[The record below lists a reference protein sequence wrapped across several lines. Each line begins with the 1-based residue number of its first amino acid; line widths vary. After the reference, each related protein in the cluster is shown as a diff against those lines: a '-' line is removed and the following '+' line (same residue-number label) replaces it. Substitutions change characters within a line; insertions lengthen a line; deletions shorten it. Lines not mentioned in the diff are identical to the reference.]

1 MNLKKLLRMPAFAG
15 ALIVSAALLA
25 GCGGVSEAQ
34 YAELD
39 ALRQETRTLEG
50 EANSLKDER
59 AELESQISDMN
70 RKLAECNKQK
80 EETRANLNKIP
91 KK

>member
-1 MNLKKLLRMPAFAG
+1 MNILKTLKIPAAVG
-15 ALIVSAALLA
+15 ALLLSASLLA

-34 YAELD
+34 FAELN
-39 ALRQETRTLEG
+39 ALRDEVRSLES

-59 AELESQISDMN
+59 AQLESQIQEMN

-80 EETRANLNKIP
+80 EETKVNLDKLP
-91 KK
+91 Q

>member
-1 MNLKKLLRMPAFAG
+1 MNLKKSLKMPAFAG

-25 GCGGVSEAQ
+25 GCGGVSDAQ

-39 ALRQETRTLEG
+39 ALRQEVRSLES
-50 EANSLKDER
+50 EANTLKDER
-59 AELESQISDMN
+59 AELEAQISGMN

-91 KK
+91 D

>member
-1 MNLKKLLRMPAFAG
+1 MNVLKSIKIPVVAG
-15 ALIVSAALLA
+15 TLIISAALLT

-34 YAELD
+34 FAELN
-39 ALRQETRTLEG
+39 ALRQDVRSRES

-59 AELESQISDMN
+59 ASLEAEISDMN

-80 EETRANLNKIP
+80 EETSDNLERQP
-91 KK
+91 K

>member
-1 MNLKKLLRMPAFAG
+1 MNLRKSLKVPAFAG
-15 ALIVSAALLA
+15 SLIVFAALLA

-34 YAELD
+34 LAELD
-39 ALRQETRTLEG
+39 ALRQETRNLES
-50 EANSLKDER
+50 EANTLKDER
-59 AELESQISDMN
+59 AELEAQISDMN

-91 KK
+91 D

>member
-1 MNLKKLLRMPAFAG
+1 MNLNKLFKLPALFG
-15 ALIVSAALLA
+15 ALILGAALLA
-25 GCGGVSEAQ
+25 GCGGVSDAQ

-39 ALRQETRTLEG
+39 ALRQEVRSLES
-50 EANSLKDER
+50 EANTLKDER

-80 EETRANLNKIP
+80 EETRANLNKIQD
-91 KK
+91 

>member
-1 MNLKKLLRMPAFAG
+1 MNLKKSLRMPAFVG
-15 ALIVSAALLA
+15 AFIVSAALLA
-25 GCGGVSEAQ
+25 GCGGLSEAQ
-34 YAELD
+34 LAELD
-39 ALRQETRTLEG
+39 ALRQEVRSLES
-50 EANSLKDER
+50 EANTLKDER

-91 KK
+91 N

>member
-1 MNLKKLLRMPAFAG
+1 MNLKKSLKMPAFAG

-25 GCGGVSEAQ
+25 GCGGVSDAQ

-39 ALRQETRTLEG
+39 ALRQEVRSLEG
-50 EANSLKDER
+50 EANTLKDER
-59 AELESQISDMN
+59 AELEAQISGMN

-91 KK
+91 D